1 MDRIPGVVVYYRRPF
16 SVYYEGL
23 LALYS
28 NHSMRELQRRGEA
41 HEKMVIEFLQ
51 KEMELDSTP
60 MWYWD
65 MSHESYPR
73 CCGRIP

>member
-28 NHSMRELQRRGEA
+28 NHSSRRGDA
-41 HEKMVIEFLQ
+41 HEQHIIEFLK
-51 KEMELDSTP
+51 KEFEIDPTP
-60 MWYWD
+60 KWYWD
-65 MSHESYPR
+65 MDLDSCY
-73 CCGRIP
+73 